1 MFWFQAKK
9 SFFEEKECRN
19 QCEFSS
25 MINWQSGSSRH
36 PLVLQMPHFIWRN
49 IVQHFGFFT
58 LSFAFFGLW
67 LSPSGKHQMDIL
79 KLQKKKDLNMPK
91 EISKLSTFQD
101 YKIVSCFPQCSSPV
115 YLSSP
120 QLHCCSQYPWERAE
134 GEGQKNNQYFRCLE
148 AAGKNSILS
157 ATTWGNQPPP
167 IVSEN
172 RTWLPPIYMGSMCAT
187 AHCNQHKKFFRRTK
201 FTKCHR

>member
-1 MFWFQAKK
+1 M
-9 SFFEEKECRN
+9 
-19 QCEFSS
+19 
-25 MINWQSGSSRH
+25 
-36 PLVLQMPHFIWRN
+36 
-49 IVQHFGFFT
+49 T
-58 LSFAFFGLW
+58 LSFWETPDGHFKT
-67 LSPSGKHQMDIL
+67 S
-79 KLQKKKDLNMPK
+79 KKKDLNKRFLGRAIFRITRLFLVFLNVHLQYICLP
-91 EISKLSTFQD
+91 
-101 YKIVSCFPQCSSPV
+101 
-115 YLSSP
+115 P
-120 QLHCCSQYPWERAE
+120 QLHCCSQYPWERAD